1 MTSPSF
7 IQATRDKKQ
16 KQPLF
21 LLIVYQCQIWLW
33 LFTVFL
39 FLSKAPRC
47 MFLTPQKQQQQQ
59 PGPLF
64 FQSWCRSRLSH
75 LILIDMLFTTF
86 SLFSRRRIAHGMSLF
101 SSSDIVFKRDSES
114 VFFWFLNE
122 DLSFRRDDSGLFMLT
137 IKKTSP
143 LLGTISG
150 ICGDFDGRSDSK
162 HKLSAMNC
170 TQATC

>member
-47 MFLTPQKQQQQQ
+47 MFLTPQKQQQ